1 MANVNKQSIL
11 NKARLDKFILSF
23 NVPDCLKASV
33 TRDERGTNHKS
44 HERVI
49 PDSLQ
54 YSVYGAVVPEISV
67 PSITLPQFAQ
77 HLKVSSHR
85 RDPFSDITVNFN
97 IDNEFNNYWY
107 IYRWLDILN
116 DQHTAKYDEHNI
128 GTSNSPGNEYYA
140 NENQGMPGGSIN
152 KVDMHNRPT
161 RKDHINP
168 DILNDYATT
177 FTLYGLNEYNKN
189 MIQFTYKQAFPISL
203 GEIDYSYQDS
213 NEITSN
219 FTFSFSQ
226 INVNLL

>member
-1 MANVNKQSIL
+1 MAHVNKQSVL

-23 NVPDCLKASV
+23 NIPDCLKSIAS
-33 TRDERGTNHKS
+33 RDERGTHQKS
-44 HERVI
+44 IERVI

-85 RDPFSDITVNFN
+85 RDAFADITVNFN

-116 DQHTAKYDEHNI
+116 DQHTAKYDDHGT
-128 GTSNSPGNEYYA
+128 GTSNPPGEEYYA
-140 NENQGMPGGSIN
+140 NENQGMPGGSIGG
-152 KVDMHNRPT
+152 VDMHNRPT
-161 RKDHINP
+161 RQDHVNP
-168 DILNDYATT
+168 DILQDYATT

-189 MIQFTYKQAFPISL
+189 MIQFTYNQAFPISL